1 MFAAL
6 LLACAQEPILQGRG
20 AEIQQA
26 WLEAKVRSAAGRPL
40 PKSRQEAE
48 ARQPQQRTDLMR
60 GLGLD
65 PLPERTPLH
74 ASVTGTLDREGYRI
88 EKIAFQS
95 RPDFWVTAHL
105 YLPDGEGPFP
115 VILNPHGHWGWKK
128 SEPVVQ
134 ARMIAQAR
142 RGYLAMIVD
151 SPGNS
156 FEGDRLIERRQEGT
170 HHDFRLAL
178 SVGTATGVY
187 VWDLMRALDYLE
199 TRSEADMTRVGIT
212 GASGGGTATVYT
224 FAADERIDCAVPV
237 VYATSLEVNPHN
249 GCPCNHVP
257 GTLRIGDRSD
267 ILALR
272 APAPVYLL
280 GAQDDP
286 EFPPEG
292 TTRTWEKLRAIWDLY
307 GAGERVLAQI
317 FPGQHDYNRPMREA
331 MIGFFDLHLRGVG
344 DGSPVPEPEFRA
356 EPPDAAE
363 LAVLP
368 EWPAGARTM
377 LDLARERLAAGQQAH
392 QNVFRRSEI
401 GFTQSQ
407 VETVHTEEACRWVRI
422 TSPTLVSLPCMIW
435 APSGKP
441 RGLLFLLDDRGKEAA
456 VERFEARTLAEAGF
470 LCVAADLPG
479 IGELDGLDL
488 RLTHYLGDG
497 PLGIAQGHLACLP
510 FLMQHETPRFMEL
523 PRAILASGPFT
534 TSVALLQ
541 SQHREPVFV
550 TGLEALRSWDEILEK
565 ETTALAI
572 QPMAAAGAS
581 LAALRESALVP
592 GLWQFRGEPQPD
604 WRAELM
610 KRFPPP

>member
-6 LLACAQEPILQGRG
+6 LLILAQGTILDGRG

-26 WLEAKVRSAAGRPL
+26 WLEAKVRAAASRPL

-48 ARQPQQRTDLMR
+48 ARQPQQRADLMR
-60 GLGLD
+60 GLGLE
-65 PLPERTPLH
+65 PLPERSPLQ
-74 ASVTGTLDREGYRI
+74 AAVTGILRREGYRI

-105 YLPDGEGPFP
+105 YVPDGAGAFP

-128 SEPVVQ
+128 VEPVVQ

-170 HHDFRLAL
+170 HHDFRLAM

-199 TRSEADMTRVGIT
+199 TRPEADMTRVGIT

-257 GTLRIGDRSD
+257 GTLRVGDRSD

-272 APAPVYLL
+272 APAPVYLI

-292 TTRTWEKLRAIWDLY
+292 TARTWEKMRAIWDLY
-307 GAGERVLAQI
+307 GASERVEVQI

-344 DGSPVPEPEFRA
+344 DGSPVPEPEFLA
-356 EPPDAAE
+356 EPPEAAE

-377 LDLARERLAAGQQAH
+377 LDLARERLAEGQRGNR
-392 QNVFRRSEI
+392 NVFRRTEI
-401 GFTQSQ
+401 GFTQHQ
-407 VETVHTEEACRWVRI
+407 VETVRTEGTCRWVRI

-435 APSGKP
+435 EPSAKP
-441 RGLLFLLDDRGKEAA
+441 RGLLFLLDDRGKESAA
-456 VERFEARTLAEAGF
+456 ERFGAAALAETGF
-470 LCVAADLPG
+470 LCIAADLPG
-479 IGELDGLDL
+479 IGELAGIDV
-488 RLTHYLGDG
+488 RLAHYLGDG
-497 PLGIAQGHLACLP
+497 PPGIAQGHLACLP
-510 FLMQHETPRFMEL
+510 SLLQHEAPRFMDL
-523 PRAILASGPFT
+523 PQGFLASGPFT
-534 TSVALLQ
+534 TLVALLD
-541 SQHREPVFV
+541 SQHLEPVFV
-550 TGLEALRSWDEILEK
+550 AGLEALRSWDEILEQD
-565 ETTALAI
+565 TTPLAI

-581 LAALRESALVP
+581 LAGMRDGARIP
-592 GLWQFRGEPQPD
+592 GLWHFRGEPEPD

-610 KRFPPP
+610 KRFPQR